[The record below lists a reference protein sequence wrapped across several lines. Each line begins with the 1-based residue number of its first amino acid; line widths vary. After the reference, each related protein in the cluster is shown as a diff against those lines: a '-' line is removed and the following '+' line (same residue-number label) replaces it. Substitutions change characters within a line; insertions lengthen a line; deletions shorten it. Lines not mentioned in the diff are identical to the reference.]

1 MKKGVML
8 PLGEFLLKTDTLQ
21 WMVCK
26 RKGGRW
32 IPISF
37 HLTLEKALNWVLG
50 AQLKECEAKSV
61 QEILDALSRENQKL
75 IDAIT
80 EWSKNDDSE

>member
-8 PLGEFLLKTDTLQ
+8 LLGEFLLKTDSLQ
-21 WMVCK
+21 WMVCE
-26 RKGGRW
+26 RKGKRW

-37 HLTLEKALNWVLG
+37 HLTLEKALKWVLN
-50 AQLKECEAKSV
+50 AKLKECEAKSV